1 MYLSYFDKF
10 YNMKPYLSIDEKEW
24 EYIKDTFDKEDVKE
38 SLAKVAMT
46 YEIPYAEMS
55 VKDAHRDYLKL
66 KGMNHNDVLVDGEW
80 FAREGTEYRYDLT
93 FEGKHQY
100 FKRINTGNKASNYFQ
115 QVNRWSVD
123 GSVSPGPQ
131 RTWESE
137 KFMTSLMGSAY
148 SLKLPKINRN
158 VLRTMIGLRKYIC
171 AQFKP
176 NVAKAIY
183 HMTDAKKVLDTSC
196 GWGDRLAGFY
206 TSDAEEYIGCDPNPG
221 TFQKY
226 YHQIETYEKFLGNK
240 NVKIFAGQSNQ
251 NTPPYITVEG
261 KKKVTIYRCGAENLP
276 WKEIKNI
283 DCAFTSP
290 PYFSTEEYNK
300 GGEHEE
306 DQSWFKFNEYD
317 KWRDDFYLPVSLNS
331 HKSLSENGFLF
342 VNIMDPKIKGTRYY
356 SCDELV
362 DSLEEYFIGQIGM
375 RIMQRPQGN
384 AKFKTKE
391 ELNEF
396 MNMLFI
402 ENVWCFYSV
411 DSCIANHTGHSNLDL
426 FRHSRTTTLDNFLE

>member
-66 KGMNHNDVLVDGEW
+66 KGMNHNDVLVNGEW

-93 FEGKHQY
+93 FEGKQQY

-176 NVAKAIY
+176 NVAK
-183 HMTDAKKVLDTSC
+183 VLYDKL
-196 GWGDRLAGFY
+196 GRLAGFY
-206 TSDAEEYIGCDPNPG
+206 ASETSEYYLGIDPRKENHPIYEEQAEFYHKHMTVFEVQKKCNFIESPAEEVDF
-221 TFQKY
+221 TKY
-226 YHQIETYEKFLGNK
+226 KDF
-240 NVKIFAGQSNQ
+240 FD
-251 NTPPYITVEG
+251 TV
-261 KKKVTIYRCGAENLP
+261 
-276 WKEIKNI
+276 
-283 DCAFTSP
+283 FTSP
-290 PYFSTEEYNK
+290 PYFNVERYSYDETQSWVRHKEINEWNENFLQKTLKNLWCSVKSGGYLLVNISDVYSNSKWSTDRGWLEICNPMNDFLSTFTDSEYQGCIGMELAKRPNSGGAGTAKSEDYTEEALK
-300 GGEHEE
+300 KAKET
-306 DQSWFKFNEYD
+306 KD
-317 KWRDDFYLPVSLNS
+317 KTFCEPIWIWR
-331 HKSLSENGFLF
+331 
-342 VNIMDPKIKGTRYY
+342 KI
-356 SCDELV
+356 
-362 DSLEEYFIGQIGM
+362 
-375 RIMQRPQGN
+375 
-384 AKFKTKE
+384 
-391 ELNEF
+391 
-396 MNMLFI
+396 
-402 ENVWCFYSV
+402 
-411 DSCIANHTGHSNLDL
+411 
-426 FRHSRTTTLDNFLE
+426 